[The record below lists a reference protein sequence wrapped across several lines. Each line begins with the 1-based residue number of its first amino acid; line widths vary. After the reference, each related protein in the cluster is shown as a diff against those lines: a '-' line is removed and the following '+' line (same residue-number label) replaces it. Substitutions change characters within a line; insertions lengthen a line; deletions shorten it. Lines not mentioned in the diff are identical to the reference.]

1 MMKFTQIRVLIVED
15 ERAIRD
21 MIRFAFPAR
30 EFILYE
36 AGDTRQAMDILGEHI
51 IDVILLDWMLPDRS
65 GIEFMKFLRDKTQW
79 QQIAIIMLT
88 AKAEEENKIRGLDM
102 GADDYV
108 IKPFSPA
115 ELMARIRTV
124 LRRGILVNPAGC
136 VTCGDLMINVNTH
149 EITVKGKCLSLT
161 PIEYKLL
168 HFFVTHQNKVY
179 SREQLISQVWGTN
192 VYIEERSVDVQMKRL
207 RRQLKDAGFDCY
219 LQTVRGVGYMFQYPP
234 KEVNDFD

>member
-1 MMKFTQIRVLIVED
+1 MKFTQIRVLIVED

-21 MIRFAFPAR
+21 MIRFAFPSR
-30 EFILYE
+30 EFMLYE
-36 AGDTRQAMDILGEHI
+36 AGDTRQALDILNEHI

-65 GIEFMKFLRDKTQW
+65 GIEFMKFLRDKSQW

-136 VTCGDLMINVNTH
+136 VTCGDLVINVNTH
-149 EITVKGKCLSLT
+149 EITLRGKSLSLT

-179 SREQLISQVWGTN
+179 SRDQLISQVWGTN

-207 RRQLKDAGFDCY
+207 RRQLKEEGFDCHI
-219 LQTVRGVGYMFQYPP
+219 QTVRGVGYMFQYTP
-234 KEVNDFD
+234 KEVSELDR